1 MTLETLRPDPDW
13 DPADHREA
21 VETLA
26 ALDEDYT
33 FLVWGDDGCGD
44 CQERLPPFA
53 AALEAAGIADDRV
66 TQYAVERIPDGSK
79 EGPRVE
85 EYDIGLIPTVVI
97 ERDGEELV
105 RFEEEE
111 HLPIAEYL
119 TERLEEIEATA

>member
-1 MTLETLRPDPDW
+1 MTLETMTPDPDW
-13 DPADHREA
+13 DPDAHRTA
-21 VETLA
+21 VATLA
-26 ALDEDYT
+26 ALDENDR

-53 AALEAAGIADDRV
+53 AALEAAGIPEDRV

-85 EYDIGLIPTVVI
+85 EYGIGLIPTVVI
-97 ERDGEELV
+97 ERDGEEIV

-119 TERLEEIEATA
+119 AERLEELEATA